1 MCLNE
6 LWFIINYKDD
16 TFWYLLIRPV
26 QKINKAH
33 VSLISNFPFVLFY
46 YNHRGEMETHIQE
59 LCIEWNSEN
68 RSRVLSE
75 NVGGKTRGATV
86 FIWMWS
92 EISILPVLCSRKA
105 SIYEKLTEWVLTLTW
120 SIVVVVVVVVVAH
133 ATKICP
139 SSKHE
144 VMFWS
149 GMCFVRLK

>member
-1 MCLNE
+1 MIILSIFSHIIFKICIIQRPFFIFSFHFSPFAWKRLTMCLNE

-92 EISILPVLCSRKA
+92 E
-105 SIYEKLTEWVLTLTW
+105 
-120 SIVVVVVVVVVAH
+120 
-133 ATKICP
+133 
-139 SSKHE
+139 
-144 VMFWS
+144 
-149 GMCFVRLK
+149 